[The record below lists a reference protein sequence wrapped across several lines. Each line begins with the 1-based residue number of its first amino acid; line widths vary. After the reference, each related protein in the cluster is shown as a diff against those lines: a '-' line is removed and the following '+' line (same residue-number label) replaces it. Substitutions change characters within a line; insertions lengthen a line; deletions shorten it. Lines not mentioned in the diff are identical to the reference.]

1 MRGLCRLYDG
11 YSAVWSEG
19 AMAAMAL
26 IWGVNF
32 CCSSCKLQHAQPESK
47 QGPPKASFQRS
58 TPGQG
63 IRLVGHLQRI
73 ASQTLASGGGGMT
86 KSYGIWV

>member
-1 MRGLCRLYDG
+1 MRGLCRLYDA
-11 YSAVWSEG
+11 YSAVWSEE
-19 AMAAMAL
+19 AMAL
-26 IWGVNF
+26 IWGVQGVNF
-32 CCSSCKLQHAQPESK
+32 YCSSCKLQQAQPESK

-73 ASQTLASGGGGMT
+73 ASQTLASGGGKE
-86 KSYGIWV
+86 KSYGIGV